1 MDREGLPAA
10 EALGD
15 FLGFC
20 RGQSVLSYGNDMV
33 VLGENVGW
41 ARSRGEEVKN
51 GFLDAHFLNIRPWL
65 NSIASATSASNVGR
79 LWQDLDLP
87 KPAPGKEHSA
97 LFDCYSFAS
106 ALEHLSEGGSR
117 LPEFLPLT
125 NQAANKAP
133 DTPSAHFAQRGRCR
147 KRRKT
152 VWSASPLTALR
163 GLVLWPRTAFSS
175 FSYVGLMASSRA
187 VPNLRAMFFTYLRR
201 ELRRR
206 RKAALVVASGLALGI
221 ALVIVVNSVSSGMGK
236 AQDKVLQSLYGLGT
250 DMTVTKAATPTASG
264 SQQPRFQFDANNNDD
279 SKTQSSDRVMVQG
292 FTTLASTTVT
302 KVAGQ
307 KGVSDAVGGL
317 SLNVVKVDGQFTR
330 GQFQQNQGSGTGG
343 GGNRGGGTGAP
354 QGEVT
359 GGGANFNINSY
370 SVYGT
375 DVTKPALGPL
385 TSSKITSG
393 RTFTTAEAN
402 SKVVVADS
410 AYAKEKKL
418 KVGSTVTIKSVKY
431 KVIGIATATSGD
443 AAANLYVPLKQAQ
456 TLSGDTNK
464 VTTIYVKATD
474 SQQISAVKKTITS
487 NVSGTTVTTSADLAD
502 TVSGSLSTASSL
514 ATSVGKWL
522 SIAVLIA
529 AFLVAG
535 LLTSSAVSRRVREFG
550 TLKALGWKSGR
561 VTRQVVGEAIV
572 NGQLWSAA
580 SSASRSAWRARTS
593 SPRSARPSRPP
604 WAAPVVP
611 AARAAVPVA
620 AASAAA
626 DRPRPRPST

>member
-1 MDREGLPAA
+1 
-10 EALGD
+10 
-15 FLGFC
+15 
-20 RGQSVLSYGNDMV
+20 
-33 VLGENVGW
+33 
-41 ARSRGEEVKN
+41 
-51 GFLDAHFLNIRPWL
+51 
-65 NSIASATSASNVGR
+65 
-79 LWQDLDLP
+79 
-87 KPAPGKEHSA
+87 
-97 LFDCYSFAS
+97 
-106 ALEHLSEGGSR
+106 
-117 LPEFLPLT
+117 
-125 NQAANKAP
+125 
-133 DTPSAHFAQRGRCR
+133 
-147 KRRKT
+147 
-152 VWSASPLTALR
+152 
-163 GLVLWPRTAFSS
+163 
-175 FSYVGLMASSRA
+175 
-187 VPNLRAMFFTYLRR
+187 MFFTYLRR

-250 DMTVTKAATPTASG
+250 DMTVTKAATASASS

-330 GQFQQNQGSGTGG
+330 GQFKQDQGSGTGG

-354 QGEVT
+354 QGSVT
-359 GGGANFNINSY
+359 GGGANFNINAY
-370 SVYGT
+370 TVYGT

-443 AAANLYVPLKQAQ
+443 AAANLYIPLTQAQ
-456 TLSGDTNK
+456 TLSGDKNK

-474 SQQISAVKKTITS
+474 SKQISAVKKTITS

-572 NGQLWSAA
+572 NGLVGGVLGIALGLAGAYVVTAISPTL
-580 SSASRSAWRARTS
+580 SASLGNSAGGGARPGGGPGGGGGFGGGRQAAAKTLDVALTAPVNATTIVLAVGLAVAGGLIAGAFGGWRASRL
-593 SPRSARPSRPP
+593 RP
-604 WAAPVVP
+604 
-611 AARAAVPVA
+611 
-620 AASAAA
+620 A
-626 DRPRPRPST
+626 DALRRVE

>member
-1 MDREGLPAA
+1 
-10 EALGD
+10 
-15 FLGFC
+15 
-20 RGQSVLSYGNDMV
+20 
-33 VLGENVGW
+33 
-41 ARSRGEEVKN
+41 
-51 GFLDAHFLNIRPWL
+51 
-65 NSIASATSASNVGR
+65 
-79 LWQDLDLP
+79 
-87 KPAPGKEHSA
+87 
-97 LFDCYSFAS
+97 
-106 ALEHLSEGGSR
+106 
-117 LPEFLPLT
+117 
-125 NQAANKAP
+125 
-133 DTPSAHFAQRGRCR
+133 
-147 KRRKT
+147 
-152 VWSASPLTALR
+152 
-163 GLVLWPRTAFSS
+163 
-175 FSYVGLMASSRA
+175 
-187 VPNLRAMFFTYLRR
+187 MFFTYLRR

-264 SQQPRFQFDANNNDD
+264 SQQPRFQFDANNNGD

-354 QGEVT
+354 QGSVT
-359 GGGANFNINSY
+359 GGGANFNINAY
-370 SVYGT
+370 TVYGT

-410 AYAKEKKL
+410 AYAKTKKL

-443 AAANLYVPLKQAQ
+443 AAANLYIPLTQAQ
-456 TLSGDTNK
+456 TLSGDKNK

-474 SQQISAVKKTITS
+474 SKQISAVKKTITS

-561 VTRQVVGEAIV
+561 VTRQVVGEAVV
-572 NGQLWSAA
+572 NGLVGGVLGIALGLAGAYVVTAISPTL
-580 SSASRSAWRARTS
+580 SASLGNTAAGGRTGGPGGGGGGGFGGGRQAAAKTLDVALTAPVNATTIALAVGLAVAGGLIAGAFGGWRASRL
-593 SPRSARPSRPP
+593 RP
-604 WAAPVVP
+604 
-611 AARAAVPVA
+611 
-620 AASAAA
+620 A
-626 DRPRPRPST
+626 DALRRVE

>member
-1 MDREGLPAA
+1 
-10 EALGD
+10 
-15 FLGFC
+15 
-20 RGQSVLSYGNDMV
+20 
-33 VLGENVGW
+33 
-41 ARSRGEEVKN
+41 
-51 GFLDAHFLNIRPWL
+51 
-65 NSIASATSASNVGR
+65 
-79 LWQDLDLP
+79 
-87 KPAPGKEHSA
+87 
-97 LFDCYSFAS
+97 
-106 ALEHLSEGGSR
+106 
-117 LPEFLPLT
+117 
-125 NQAANKAP
+125 
-133 DTPSAHFAQRGRCR
+133 
-147 KRRKT
+147 
-152 VWSASPLTALR
+152 
-163 GLVLWPRTAFSS
+163 
-175 FSYVGLMASSRA
+175 
-187 VPNLRAMFFTYLRR
+187 MFFTYLRR

-264 SQQPRFQFDANNNDD
+264 SQQPRFQFDANNNGD

-343 GGNRGGGTGAP
+343 GGGNRGGGTGAP

-393 RTFTTAEAN
+393 RTFTTAESN

-443 AAANLYVPLKQAQ
+443 AAANLYIPLTQAQ
-456 TLSGDTNK
+456 TLSGDKNK

-474 SQQISAVKKTITS
+474 SKQISAVKKTITS

-572 NGQLWSAA
+572 NGLVGGVLGIALGLAGAYVVTAISPTL
-580 SSASRSAWRARTS
+580 SASLGNTGGGGRAGGGPGGGGGFGGGRQAAAKTLDVALTAPVNATTIALAVGLAVAGGLIAGAFGGWRASRL
-593 SPRSARPSRPP
+593 RP
-604 WAAPVVP
+604 
-611 AARAAVPVA
+611 
-620 AASAAA
+620 A
-626 DRPRPRPST
+626 DALRRVE